1 VAQVRLIIGI
11 RLKEVIA
18 EQQNKLVLLSLIEV
32 FPIKGE

>member
-1 VAQVRLIIGI
+1 VVQVMLIIGI